1 MFQLKSLSNNC
12 QHSGSFV
19 IGCDQEA
26 VKERCCPFG
35 RETALYAQVTPI
47 LAELREGNLVG
58 NLDAL
63 TASASLAAADIH
75 QLQNDVST
83 SSERVR

>member
-1 MFQLKSLSNNC
+1 MFNKTVAGKWN
-12 QHSGSFV
+12 
-19 IGCDQEA
+19 I
-26 VKERCCPFG
+26 
-35 RETALYAQVTPI
+35 RECMCGFDSALTAQVTPI

-75 QLQNDVST
+75 QLQNDVRF
-83 SSERVR
+83 SSEKVPHLLLLRETLAAGKY

>member
-1 MFQLKSLSNNC
+1 MF
-12 QHSGSFV
+12 H
-19 IGCDQEA
+19 IW
-26 VKERCCPFG
+26 ERS
-35 RETALYAQVTPI
+35 ALYFRIMSLQVTPI

-83 SSERVR
+83 FSGCAYILGR